1 MTRIIE
7 ITESNYKDYRSIDIV
22 AFSFAQ
28 PGAMGE
34 PGGIEIIDEQGR
46 FYHTNYCW
54 EGISYEHLCEVV
66 PALKGC
72 KFEVLGHQAPEGWE
86 AVYLGMG
93 NHLTIKAEYYNQFKE
108 ETQNRHIEKASQL
121 YQQWFEVVLKLL
133 GKGD

>member
-7 ITESNYKDYRSIDIV
+7 ITESNYKGYRSINIV

-66 PALKGC
+66 PALKDC
-72 KFEVLGHQAPEGWE
+72 KFEVFGHQAPEGWE

-93 NHLTIKAEYYNQFKE
+93 NHLTIKADYYNQFKE
-108 ETQNRHIEKASQL
+108 ETLNRHIKDECEMYL
-121 YQQWFEVVLKLL
+121 QWIGIVLKLL
-133 GKGD
+133 DKGD